1 MRAALIALMM
11 LPALA
16 SAETSEDWPV
26 EQYDPA
32 TEPTADLLLPMPCG
46 GQMAFQKVAVPL
58 DASDPLA
65 DRRVRLGQSL
75 DQTGYA
81 EYLRDD
87 FLRGPFVDDL
97 AGTTFFYIGRYEL
110 TQGQFRALQGDC
122 APVARQDRIAR
133 GGLSWFDAVTLAQNY
148 TAWLYANAAETLPT
162 ADGAKGYVRLPTETE
177 WEYATRGGAVIDANR
192 FSDLTFFDDGEMRD
206 YAIHQGAGAGRGRL
220 NPVGLRRPN
229 PLGMYDVYG
238 NAEELMLEPFR
249 LNALGR
255 AHGQVGGIVT
265 RGGSVLSS
273 EDQIYS
279 AQRTEYPPFDV
290 RTGRPLRG
298 DSFGARF
305 VISTYI
311 ATSEARLT
319 DIRDRWIARAKGTEG
334 DGEADPAELLSGLIE
349 AEPDPRRRGALTDL
363 QLDLRRNRDQVEI
376 AQQQMARSTLLA
388 GTVFAEALVENARAI
403 NNKAANIRMLVSL
416 QRAGR
421 KSEVFDRQV
430 QKHVTEIEEMRRQQQ
445 VYLLSYRTA
454 LDTLVAD
461 IGAETRQTALNV
473 LKEELTLSRQTQ
485 LRAGLDRFAQ
495 TLGQYETQPDMQADD
510 LLDLTLRQ
518 R

>member
-1 MRAALIALMM
+1 MRALLVALMM
-11 LPALA
+11 VPVLA
-16 SAETSEDWPV
+16 TAETPEAWPV

-32 TEPTADLLLPMPCG
+32 KEAPADLLLPMPCG
-46 GQMAFQKVAVPL
+46 GQMAFQKVVVPL
-58 DASDPLA
+58 DAADPLA

-75 DQTGYA
+75 DRTGYA
-81 EYLRDD
+81 EYLRDE
-87 FLRGPFVDDL
+87 FLRGSFVDDQ
-97 AGTTFFYIGRYEL
+97 ANTTFYYIGRYEV

-133 GGLSWFDAVTLAQNY
+133 GGLSWFDALTLAQNY
-148 TAWLYANAAETLPT
+148 TAWLYANAPDALPT
-162 ADGAKGYVRLPTETE
+162 VDGAKGYVRLPTETE
-177 WEYATRGGAVIDANR
+177 WEYATRGGAVIDANN
-192 FSDLTFFDDGEMRD
+192 FSDLTFFAAGDMRD

-220 NPVGLRRPN
+220 NPVGLRLPN
-229 PLGMYDVYG
+229 PLGLFDVYG

-255 AHGQVGGIVT
+255 AHGQVGGVVT

-273 EDQIYS
+273 AEQIYS

-311 ATSEARLT
+311 ATSEARLSN
-319 DIRDRWIARAKGTEG
+319 IRDRWVARAEG
-334 DGEADPAELLSGLIE
+334 AQEEGEVDPGKVLSDLIE
-349 AEPDPRRRGALTDL
+349 AEPDLRRRSALTDL
-363 QLDLRRNRDQVEI
+363 QLDLRRNRDQVQI
-376 AQQQMARSTLLA
+376 ALQQTARSTLLA
-388 GTVFAEALVENARAI
+388 GTVFAEALAQNARAI
-403 NNKAANIRMLVSL
+403 DNKAANIRMLVSL

-430 QKHVTEIEEMRRQQQ
+430 QKHVAEIAEMRRQQQ

-461 IGAETRQTALNV
+461 IGAEARQMALNV
-473 LKEELTLSRQTQ
+473 LEEELTLSGQSG
-485 LRAGLDRFAQ
+485 LREGLDRFAE
-495 TLGQYETQPDMQADD
+495 TLDQFAAQPDMQAID
-510 LLDLTLRQ
+510 LLNLTLSRP
-518 R
+518 